1 MAEKKVQPPQIQIEL
16 PENIADGE
24 YSNLAVITHN
34 QNEFVVDFIRL
45 VPNVTKARVKA
56 RIILSPEHAKRF
68 YRALS
73 ENLKKYEAQ
82 FGSINENDA
91 PPFPPMSFN
100 TPPAQA

>member
-1 MAEKKVQPPQIQIEL
+1 MADKKVQPPQLQIEL
-16 PENIADGE
+16 PDNIADGE

-34 QNEFVVDFIRL
+34 QTEFVFDFIRMA
-45 VPNVTKARVKA
+45 PNMPKARVKA
-56 RIILSPEHAKRF
+56 RVILTPEHAKRF
-68 YRALS
+68 FRALS

-82 FGSINENDA
+82 FGSIHENDV